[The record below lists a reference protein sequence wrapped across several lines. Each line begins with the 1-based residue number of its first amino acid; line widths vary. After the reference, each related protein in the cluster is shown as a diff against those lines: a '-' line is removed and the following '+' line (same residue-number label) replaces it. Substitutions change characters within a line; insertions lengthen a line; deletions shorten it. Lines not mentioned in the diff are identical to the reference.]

1 MDRKLSKDVKLI
13 LKNRMQKNKGKED
26 TMASSMIHLAI
37 VQEMRKK
44 VSFRDINRL
53 FLGVILPDGAVAG
66 NSHLKKKIC
75 ENTRY
80 TYDLEFFRDRYVKYM
95 KKDDLYLGY
104 YLHLIQDMLYRR
116 VMYGEHVWNSSVP
129 GNVEKLHRDYEILN
143 EYVSKKYSLSQ
154 EMIQELDLTK
164 EPLAQ
169 LAEFDVKGLIKEVR
183 REFTQRKKE
192 KLFILTRQMAD
203 EYIVRATEFC
213 VEELKA
219 LSKGKSGLDSTVW
232 SWEKPENIS
241 HEKLNQKLNAKI
253 ENM

>member
-1 MDRKLSKDVKLI
+1 M
-13 LKNRMQKNKGKED
+13 E
-26 TMASSMIHLAI
+26 
-37 VQEMRKK
+37 
-44 VSFRDINRL
+44 
-53 FLGVILPDGAVAG
+53 
-66 NSHLKKKIC
+66 
-75 ENTRY
+75 
-80 TYDLEFFRDRYVKYM
+80 
-95 KKDDLYLGY
+95 KDDLYLGY
-104 YLHLIQDMLYRR
+104 YFHLIQDMLYRR
-116 VMYGEHVWNSSVP
+116 FMYGEHGWNSSVP

-143 EYVSKKYSLSQ
+143 EYVSKKY
-154 EMIQELDLTK
+154 LTE

-183 REFTQRKKE
+183 GEFVQRKEE
-192 KLFILTRQMAD
+192 KLSILTRQMAD

-241 HEKLNQKLNAKI
+241 HEKLNQKLKAKI

>member
-1 MDRKLSKDVKLI
+1 
-13 LKNRMQKNKGKED
+13 
-26 TMASSMIHLAI
+26 MASSMIHLAI

-80 TYDLEFFRDRYVKYM
+80 TYDLEFFRDRYGKYM
-95 KKDDLYLGY
+95 EKDDLYLGY
-104 YLHLIQDMLYRR
+104 YLQLIQDMLYRR
-116 VMYGEHVWNSSVP
+116 FMYGEHGWNSSVP
-129 GNVEKLHRDYEILN
+129 GNVEKLYRDYEILN
-143 EYVSKKYSLSQ
+143 EYVSKKYGLSQ

-183 REFTQRKKE
+183 GEFVQRKEE
-192 KLFILTRQMAD
+192 KLSILTRQMAN
-203 EYIVRATEFC
+203 EYIVRAMEFC

-232 SWEKPENIS
+232 SWEKPETIS
-241 HEKLNQKLNAKI
+241 HEKLNQKLKAKI

>member
-1 MDRKLSKDVKLI
+1 
-13 LKNRMQKNKGKED
+13 
-26 TMASSMIHLAI
+26 
-37 VQEMRKK
+37 
-44 VSFRDINRL
+44 
-53 FLGVILPDGAVAG
+53 
-66 NSHLKKKIC
+66 
-75 ENTRY
+75 
-80 TYDLEFFRDRYVKYM
+80 
-95 KKDDLYLGY
+95 
-104 YLHLIQDMLYRR
+104 
-116 VMYGEHVWNSSVP
+116 
-129 GNVEKLHRDYEILN
+129 
-143 EYVSKKYSLSQ
+143 
-154 EMIQELDLTK
+154 MIQELDLTK

-203 EYIVRATEFC
+203 EYIVRATE
-213 VEELKA
+213 ELKA